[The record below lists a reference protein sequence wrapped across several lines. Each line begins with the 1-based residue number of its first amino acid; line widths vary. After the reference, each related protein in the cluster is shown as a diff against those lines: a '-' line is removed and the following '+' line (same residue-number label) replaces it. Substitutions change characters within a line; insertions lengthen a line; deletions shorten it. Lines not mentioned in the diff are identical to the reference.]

1 MNIFKPWR
9 KFLIQE
15 AGFNRIRN
23 ILLGEVASVG
33 TVGFMT
39 AENPMAQKLS
49 SKENSELNKELMG
62 WMRDRGYGPI
72 RIRGQ
77 FGNKERSLMIPNIT
91 RHDITEAGKYF
102 NQESV
107 IWGEKIE
114 DKDDEKK
121 FVFEYIEGDDTIQ
134 KRDVAL
140 FDDEVQARE
149 DYYSQERQSSARK
162 FYIPFFD
169 EQYEMEEGQQSEY
182 DLPELSER
190 QINKHKEIIQ
200 EINNRIKLSLDG
212 MRTEKSRWQH
222 RQIARLRLREL
233 KKKL

>member
-1 MNIFKPWR
+1 MKKIIKEWK
-9 KFLIQE
+9 KFLKE
-15 AGFNRIRN
+15 SGFNRIKN
-23 ILLGEVASVG
+23 ILQGNVASVD

-39 AENPMAQKLS
+39 GENPMAQKMS
-49 SKENSELNKELMG
+49 SRENRDLNKELMA
-62 WMRDRGYGPI
+62 WMRERGYGPI

-107 IWGEKIE
+107 IWGEKI
-114 DKDDEKK
+114 DENK
-121 FVFEYIEGDDTIQ
+121 FIFEYIEGDDTIQ
-134 KRDVAL
+134 KRDVVL

-149 DYYSQERQSSARK
+149 DFYSQERQSSARK

-169 EQYEMEEGQQSEY
+169 EQHEMEEGFEYDY
-182 DLPELSER
+182 DLPSLSEEQR
-190 QINKHKEIIQ
+190 EHHKDLIKEIN
-200 EINNRIKLSLDG
+200 ERIGLTLDTS
-212 MRTEKSRWQH
+212 RTPKSRYHH
-222 RQIARLRLREL
+222 RQVLRLKLREL